1 MTIHKAQGKTLD
13 QVVVDL
19 GATEMTQGLTFVALS
34 RVTHIHSLSI
44 IDHSYE
50 RLKRLENSGALKP
63 RKEEEVRLNAL
74 AVNTLLLL

>member
-1 MTIHKAQGKTLD
+1 MTIHKAQGKTLE

-34 RVTHIHSLSI
+34 RVTHINSLCI

-50 RLKRLENSGALKP
+50 RLKRLANSETLRP
-63 RKEEEVRLNAL
+63 RKEEEARLNAL
-74 AVNTLLLL
+74 AVNTLLLF